1 MLILNRYSYWVGAM
15 VALAVLLAV
24 VGRAGLLDPVQDA
37 FLRVTGPLEEG
48 TSSVFSPVADFFGD
62 IGDIDRLQEENRR
75 LLSENE
81 TLRNQNAALRSDSLR
96 LAELEEALGV
106 VTADPSAE
114 RLAAGVLSRIQG
126 PLTREVRIDRGA
138 NHGVVEGNPV
148 LSVQGTLIGTVT
160 EALPSSSFVRLLTDS
175 RSSVAAQVRGSPADG
190 IARGDGGA
198 LNFDLVVENADGD
211 RLSRSEIETLIASRS
226 GSAYQIP
233 GLRLVTDVALDLDD
247 FDFSTG
253 TTQPPPTTTPQ
264 PPTTPQPDSTTG
276 NNDGNRLTGTQHSD
290 WLKGLGGKDTL
301 IGDDGNDTLDSPW
314 KKSVR

>member
-1 MLILNRYSYWVGAM
+1 MLIFSRYSYWVGAM

-24 VGRAGLLDPVQDA
+24 VGRAGLLDPVQDV
-37 FLRVTGPLEEG
+37 FLRATGPLEEG
-48 TSSVFSPVADFFGD
+48 SSSVFSPVASFFSDVGSV
-62 IGDIDRLQEENRR
+62 DRLQEENRR

-81 TLRNQNAALRSDSLR
+81 TLRNQNAALRADSLR

-126 PLTREVRIDRGA
+126 PLTRELRIDRGT

-190 IARGDGGA
+190 IAKGNGGA
-198 LNFDLVVENADGD
+198 LNFELVEGD
-211 RLSRSEIETLIASRS
+211 VNIGDTI
-226 GSAYQIP
+226 
-233 GLRLVTDVALDLDD
+233 VT
-247 FDFSTG
+247 S
-253 TTQPPPTTTPQ
+253 
-264 PPTTPQPDSTTG
+264 
-276 NNDGNRLTGTQHSD
+276 
-290 WLKGLGGKDTL
+290 GLGGTYPPDIPIGEVTDILGDTQ
-301 IGDDGNDTLDSPW
+301 DPFPT
-314 KKSVR
+314 VRLQTTVRISTTRTVLVMTSFTPARFQVDE

>member
-1 MLILNRYSYWVGAM
+1 MLTLNRYSYWVGAM
-15 VALAVLLAV
+15 IALAVLLAV

-48 TSSVFSPVADFFGD
+48 TSSVFSPVASFFSD

-75 LLSENE
+75 LLIENE
-81 TLRNQNAALRSDSLR
+81 TLRNENAALRSDSAL
-96 LAELEEALGV
+96 LDEYAEALGV

-138 NHGVVEGNPV
+138 NHGVAEGNPV

-198 LNFDLVVENADGD
+198 LNFDLVEGD
-211 RLSRSEIETLIASRS
+211 VSIGDI
-226 GSAYQIP
+226 I
-233 GLRLVTDVALDLDD
+233 VT
-247 FDFSTG
+247 S
-253 TTQPPPTTTPQ
+253 
-264 PPTTPQPDSTTG
+264 
-276 NNDGNRLTGTQHSD
+276 
-290 WLKGLGGKDTL
+290 GLGGTYPPDIPLGEVTAVL
-301 IGDDGNDTLDSPW
+301 GDSQDPFPT
-314 KKSVR
+314 VRLQTPVRISTTRTVLVVTSFVPARFQVDE